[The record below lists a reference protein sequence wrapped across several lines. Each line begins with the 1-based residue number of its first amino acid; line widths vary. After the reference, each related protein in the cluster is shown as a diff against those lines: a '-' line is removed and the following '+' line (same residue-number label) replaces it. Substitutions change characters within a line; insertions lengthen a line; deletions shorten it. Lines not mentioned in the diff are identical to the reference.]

1 MSFILMVKVPTLLWA
16 VGGSGAPLRCFL
28 VEVGKFQ
35 NYGDGVGTPFGGHG
49 L

>member
-16 VGGSGAPLRCFL
+16 GAPLRSFL

-35 NYGDGVGTPFGGHG
+35 NYGDGVGTSFSGHG